1 MGGRSNRDKGRER
14 ESGQKEHKI
23 AGEIKTDRRRDGGR
37 RLIREIQKDADMGG
51 EMVAAVVRG
60 APRPP
65 LTCLGAA
72 SGTARLGDSVLPKLR
87 QDES

>member
-1 MGGRSNRDKGRER
+1 
-14 ESGQKEHKI
+14 
-23 AGEIKTDRRRDGGR
+23 
-37 RLIREIQKDADMGG
+37 
-51 EMVAAVVRG
+51 MVAAVVRG